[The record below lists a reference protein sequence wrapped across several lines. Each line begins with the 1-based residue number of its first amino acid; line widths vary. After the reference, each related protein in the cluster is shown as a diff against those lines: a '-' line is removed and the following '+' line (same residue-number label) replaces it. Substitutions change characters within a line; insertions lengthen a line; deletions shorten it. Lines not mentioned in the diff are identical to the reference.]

1 MSGPSDVL
9 GFLQEIQPFIL
20 DMAKSIGDMRSRFAT
35 ERCRHEIRCLVLKE
49 LVRARYDASLHTPD
63 IISKNVAAAK
73 AYADA
78 MCPRT
83 PEGT

>member
-20 DMAKSIGDMRSRFAT
+20 DMCKTVSDMRARLAT
-35 ERCRHEIRCLVLKE
+35 ERCRHEVRCLVLKE
-49 LVRARYDASLHTPD
+49 LVRARYDAGLHTTD
-63 IISKNVAAAK
+63 IVLKNVAVAK